1 MSTNIVENNMS
12 NDDKI
17 EKIQKLIAEA
27 RTLVSELKPE
37 TNKELE
43 YIAII
48 DDDLYCAEKDINRFL
63 G

>member
-1 MSTNIVENNMS
+1 MTE
-12 NDDKI
+12 DEKI

-27 RTLVSELKPE
+27 RTLVGELKPE

-63 G
+63 S